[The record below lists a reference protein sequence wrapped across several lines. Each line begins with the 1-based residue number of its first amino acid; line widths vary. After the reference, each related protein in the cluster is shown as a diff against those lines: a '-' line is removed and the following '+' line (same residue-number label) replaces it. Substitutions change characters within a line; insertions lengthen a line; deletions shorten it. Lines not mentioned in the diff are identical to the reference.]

1 MPANG
6 QTNIFNVGSVAPQI
20 AAFFGDSSL
29 YSTNTQT
36 NPTYASAITLDTTAA
51 NTFFLTT
58 TSAVGNSTL
67 TPGTINPAGQQIQI
81 VILGDASASRTI
93 TFGTGFLATGILS
106 TVTSKSVAIDFTS
119 NGTAYVET
127 GRQSTGV

>member
-6 QTNIFNVGSVAPQI
+6 QTNIFNLGNVAPQI
-20 AAFFGDSSL
+20 AAFFGDNSL
-29 YSTNTQT
+29 YSTNSQF

-67 TPGTINPAGQQIQI
+67 TPGTIQPAGQQIQ
-81 VILGDASASRTI
+81 VLILGDASGSHTI
-93 TFGTGFLATGILS
+93 TFGTGFLRTGTLA
-106 TVTSKSVAIDFTS
+106 TVTSKTVVIDFTS
-119 NGTAYVET
+119 NGTAYVEA

>member
-6 QTNIFNVGSVAPQI
+6 QTNVFSLNNVVPQI
-20 AAFFGDSSL
+20 AQFFGDNNL
-29 YSTNTQT
+29 YSTTSQF

-51 NTFFLTT
+51 GCFFLTT

-67 TPGTINPAGQQIQI
+67 TPGTILPAGHQVQ
-81 VILGDASASRTI
+81 VLILGDASASRTI
-93 TFGTGFLATGILS
+93 TFGTGFLSTGTLA